1 MYKRQALQ
9 YDFTQLIDKD
19 AENPAPLRIIGNLP
33 YNIST
38 PLIFHLL
45 SYTEEKL
52 VQDMHFMLQKEVVE
66 RMASGENSKAFGRL
80 SIMTQYQCQV
90 IPVMEIGPEAF
101 KPAPKV
107 DSAIVRLIPHKT
119 IKNPVKDINSLNKV
133 CLAAFN
139 QRRKTIRNSFKK
151 LISAEQLTELGIDPG
166 LRPENLALAD
176 FVMLANFVTD
186 NPVDLEN
193 A

>member
-1 MYKRQALQ
+1 
-9 YDFTQLIDKD
+9 
-19 AENPAPLRIIGNLP
+19 
-33 YNIST
+33 
-38 PLIFHLL
+38 
-45 SYTEEKL
+45 
-52 VQDMHFMLQKEVVE
+52 
-66 RMASGENSKAFGRL
+66 
-80 SIMTQYQCQV
+80 MTQYQCQV

-151 LISAEQLTELGIDPG
+151 LISAEQLTALGIDPG

-186 NPVDLEN
+186 NPVELDNE
-193 A
+193 